1 MVLEPEQLR
10 GDPLV
15 AAVRGA
21 HGPHD
26 LRSALHAE
34 DAAARN
40 AALDDRRHVLALG
53 REGQPVHDLRPG
65 PQRFVIFAPA
75 AQPFEQRTLG
85 RIADDMPSG
94 IEERRG
100 VERHD
105 LGEIPF
111 RQVVVTHQLL
121 HVHPVL
127 REGSGLV
134 GADHRHRPHRLAG
147 VHLAHEVVGPE
158 HPPHGHGQRQRDRH
172 GQSLGNG
179 HHDDGHRNHE
189 DMEHLLRNGQPVL
202 FEQVAQKERL
212 AQHDAEDQNRK
223 RDAHPADELREP
235 RQLPVERRLLVV
247 LHGGLLRDA
256 PRLRGVAHGRDDH
269 HAVTVRDGRA
279 AHHDIRRIGGLRIEM
294 RLVHGLVHL
303 GFARQG
309 RFVDLQRHGLHQLAV
324 GGDRLA
330 ALDVNHVA
338 HDHLAARNLAD
349 RTVAHHLHRHVVI
362 DPVEPPETP
371 LGVPLEPESDAGGQ
385 NDGADNADRLG
396 EVLVHESD
404 GERQHGRQQQDA
416 NDRIAEFLGEQPPGR
431 IVLRRRDDVVAV
443 PFAALGDL
451 SGSQSFGIVTDH
463 FSGQILFMENCRV
476 EASSRTAINNRI
488 VKAMSDEPP

>member
-1 MVLEPEQLR
+1 
-10 GDPLV
+10 
-15 AAVRGA
+15 
-21 HGPHD
+21 
-26 LRSALHAE
+26 
-34 DAAARN
+34 
-40 AALDDRRHVLALG
+40 
-53 REGQPVHDLRPG
+53 
-65 PQRFVIFAPA
+65 
-75 AQPFEQRTLG
+75 
-85 RIADDMPSG
+85 
-94 IEERRG
+94 
-100 VERHD
+100 
-105 LGEIPF
+105 
-111 RQVVVTHQLL
+111 
-121 HVHPVL
+121 
-127 REGSGLV
+127 
-134 GADHRHRPHRLAG
+134 
-147 VHLAHEVVGPE
+147 
-158 HPPHGHGQRQRDRH
+158 
-172 GQSLGNG
+172 
-179 HHDDGHRNHE
+179 
-189 DMEHLLRNGQPVL
+189 
-202 FEQVAQKERL
+202 
-212 AQHDAEDQNRK
+212 
-223 RDAHPADELREP
+223 
-235 RQLPVERRLLVV
+235 
-247 LHGGLLRDA
+247 
-256 PRLRGVAHGRDDH
+256 
-269 HAVTVRDGRA
+269 
-279 AHHDIRRIGGLRIEM
+279 M

-431 IVLRRRDDVVAV
+431 IVLRRRDDVVAM